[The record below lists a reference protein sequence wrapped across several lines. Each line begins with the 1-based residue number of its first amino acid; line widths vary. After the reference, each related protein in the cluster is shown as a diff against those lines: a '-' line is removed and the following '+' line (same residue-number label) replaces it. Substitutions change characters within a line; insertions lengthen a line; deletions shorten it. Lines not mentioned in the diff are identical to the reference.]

1 MITFLILAAAICY
14 LFWPAGK
21 EPADVGKSLV
31 DQLAAITAA
40 KPDAA
45 MPVPAAHQPPAAR
58 EAIDA
63 LLEVRDRL
71 AATEALDEDSKKA
84 VDTLWLDL
92 LHGSTHK

>member
-1 MITFLILAAAICY
+1 MITALILAAAIAY

-21 EPADVGKSLV
+21 EPADVGKSLA

-40 KPDAA
+40 KPDAS
-45 MPVPAAHQPPAAR
+45 PPPAATKPPAAR

-71 AATEALDEDSKKA
+71 AATEALDEDSARA

-92 LHGSTHK
+92 LHGSTK